1 MLSTSEEL
9 QHFDRSRGRDKWAV
23 EISWKTFPS
32 LGRRPLRL
40 CRVPSTEQHV
50 CVSLHTQVRTRLQ
63 NGSLKLRVTHSRV
76 MTLLLDRHLYS
87 LCISKI
93 LEKNKNILCVLRS
106 QKLLHILLNP
116 AVYPIKTKMNLE
128 DQCSNWQ
135 KATIVFI

>member
-1 MLSTSEEL
+1 MCVFTHAGAHALTKWFSE
-9 QHFDRSRGRDKWAV
+9 
-23 EISWKTFPS
+23 
-32 LGRRPLRL
+32 
-40 CRVPSTEQHV
+40 
-50 CVSLHTQVRTRLQ
+50 TQ
-63 NGSLKLRVTHSRV
+63 RVTHSRV